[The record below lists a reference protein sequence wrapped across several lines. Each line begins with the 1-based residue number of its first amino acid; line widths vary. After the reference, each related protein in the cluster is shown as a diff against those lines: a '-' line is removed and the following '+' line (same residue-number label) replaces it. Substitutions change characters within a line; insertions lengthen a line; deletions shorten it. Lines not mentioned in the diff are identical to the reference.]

1 MIQTHYIRRYKTM
14 RRKLCFLVILL
25 LPALTITAPTQEID
39 KPEDVILGTV
49 DNVIARINAEREM
62 LDAQPETVY
71 DLINDLIIPVFDF
84 NNMSKWILGK
94 HWKQASEEQRTVFTK
109 EFRNLLVRT
118 YAKAVLGFSNERV
131 NYLETLT
138 GSKPNIVMV
147 KTEIVSDSSVTP
159 VNYTMHISDG
169 RWKVVN
175 VAFEGISLVET
186 YRKSFASEIRNN
198 GLETLLQKLVD
209 KNEKLEQSLLTDEA

>member
-1 MIQTHYIRRYKTM
+1 M
-14 RRKLCFLVILL
+14 RRKLFFLVILL
-25 LPALTITAPTQEID
+25 LPALTITAPAEELD
-39 KPEDVILGTV
+39 KPEDVILSTV
-49 DNVIARINAEREM
+49 DNVIARITAEREM
-62 LDAQPETVY
+62 LDAEPETVY

-84 NNMSKWILGK
+84 NNMSRWILGK
-94 HWKQASEEQRTVFTK
+94 YWKEASEEQRATFTS
-109 EFRNLLVRT
+109 EFKALLVRT
-118 YAKAVLGFSNERV
+118 YAKAVLGFTNERV

-147 KTEIVSDSSVTP
+147 KTEIVSDGSVTP

-169 RWKVVN
+169 SWKVVN

>member
-1 MIQTHYIRRYKTM
+1 MK
-14 RRKLCFLVILL
+14 RKVGIFVILL
-25 LPALTITAPTQEID
+25 LPLLTVTAPAQDID
-39 KPEDVILGTV
+39 KPEDVILSTV
-49 DNVIARINAEREM
+49 DNVISRITAEREM

-71 DLINDLIIPVFDF
+71 GLINDLIIPVFDF
-84 NNMSKWILGK
+84 HNMSRWILGK
-94 HWKQASEEQRTVFTK
+94 YWKQANEEQRGVFTS
-109 EFRNLLVRT
+109 EFKDLLVRT
-118 YAKAVLGFSNERV
+118 YAKAVLGFTNEKV

-147 KTEIVSDSSVTP
+147 KTQIISDAGITP

-169 RWKVVN
+169 SWKVVN

-198 GLETLLQKLVD
+198 GLESLLQKLVD
-209 KNEKLEQSLLTDEA
+209 KNETLERSLTEET

>member
-1 MIQTHYIRRYKTM
+1 M
-14 RRKLCFLVILL
+14 RRKLCFLAIFLV
-25 LPALTITAPTQEID
+25 PALTLTSPAQAID

-49 DNVIARINAEREM
+49 DSVIARINAERER

-84 NNMSKWILGK
+84 NNMSRWILGK
-94 HWKQASEEQRTVFTK
+94 YWKQATEEQRAVFTT
-109 EFRNLLVRT
+109 EFKALLVRT
-118 YAKAVLGFSNERV
+118 YAKAVLGFTNERV

-147 KTEIVSDSSVTP
+147 KTEIVSDGGVTP

-169 RWKVVN
+169 SWKVVN

>member
-1 MIQTHYIRRYKTM
+1 MK
-14 RRKLCFLVILL
+14 RKVGILMILL
-25 LPALTITAPTQEID
+25 LPALAITAPAADDIGEPKEI
-39 KPEDVILGTV
+39 ILATV
-49 DNVIARINAEREM
+49 DGVIARITEAREK
-62 LDAQPETVY
+62 LDAQPEIVY

-84 NNMSKWILGK
+84 NNMSRWILGK
-94 HWKQASEEQRTVFTK
+94 YWKQATEEQRTIFTH
-109 EFRNLLVRT
+109 EFKSLLVRT
-118 YAKAVLGFSNERV
+118 YAKAVLGFTNERV

-147 KTEIVSDSSVTP
+147 KTEIVSDSGVTP

-169 RWKVVN
+169 SWKVVN

-198 GLETLLQKLVD
+198 GLETLIQKLVD
-209 KNEKLEQSLLTDEA
+209 KNEKLERSLTDET

>member
-1 MIQTHYIRRYKTM
+1 M

-25 LPALTITAPTQEID
+25 LPALAITAPAQEID
-39 KPEDVILGTV
+39 KPEDVVLSTV
-49 DNVIARINAEREM
+49 ENVIARITAEREM

-84 NNMSKWILGK
+84 NNMSRWILGK
-94 HWKQASEEQRTVFTK
+94 YWKEASEEQRSTFTS
-109 EFRNLLVRT
+109 EFKALLVRT
-118 YAKAVLGFSNERV
+118 YAKAVLGFTNESV

-147 KTEIVSDSSVTP
+147 KTEIVSDGGVTP

-169 RWKVVN
+169 SWKVVN

-198 GLETLLQKLVD
+198 GLDTLLQKLVD

>member
-1 MIQTHYIRRYKTM
+1 M
-14 RRKLCFLVILL
+14 RRKLCFLAIFLV
-25 LPALTITAPTQEID
+25 PALTLTSPAQAID

-49 DNVIARINAEREM
+49 DSVIARINAEREM

-84 NNMSKWILGK
+84 NNMSRWILGK
-94 HWKQASEEQRTVFTK
+94 YWKQATEEQRAVFTT
-109 EFRNLLVRT
+109 EFKALLVRT
-118 YAKAVLGFSNERV
+118 YAKAVLGFTNERV

-147 KTEIVSDSSVTP
+147 KTEIVSDGGVTP

-169 RWKVVN
+169 SWKVVN

>member
-1 MIQTHYIRRYKTM
+1 M
-14 RRKLCFLVILL
+14 RRKLCFLAIFLA
-25 LPALTITAPTQEID
+25 PALTLTLPAQEID
-39 KPEDVILGTV
+39 RPEDVILGTV
-49 DNVIARINAEREM
+49 DSVIARINAEREM

-84 NNMSKWILGK
+84 NNMSRWILGK
-94 HWKQASEEQRTVFTK
+94 YWKQASEEQRAVFTS
-109 EFRNLLVRT
+109 EFKALLVRT

-169 RWKVVN
+169 SWKVVN

-209 KNEKLEQSLLTDEA
+209 KNEKLEQSLLADEA

>member
-1 MIQTHYIRRYKTM
+1 M
-14 RRKLCFLVILL
+14 RRKLCFLAIFLA
-25 LPALTITAPTQEID
+25 PALTLTSPAQAID

-49 DNVIARINAEREM
+49 DSVIARINAEREM
-62 LDAQPETVY
+62 LDTQPETVY
-71 DLINDLIIPVFDF
+71 DLIDDLIMPVFDF
-84 NNMSKWILGK
+84 NNMSRWILGK
-94 HWKQASEEQRTVFTK
+94 YWNEASEEQRSTFTN
-109 EFRNLLVRT
+109 EFKALLVRT
-118 YAKAVLGFSNERV
+118 YAKAVLGFTNERV
-131 NYLETLT
+131 NHLETLT

-147 KTEIVSDSSVTP
+147 KTEIVSDGGVTP

-169 RWKVVN
+169 SWKVVN

-209 KNEKLEQSLLTDEA
+209 KNEKLEQSLVTDEA

>member
-1 MIQTHYIRRYKTM
+1 M

-25 LPALTITAPTQEID
+25 LPALAVTPQAQEID

-49 DNVIARINAEREM
+49 DNVIARITAEREM
-62 LDAQPETVY
+62 LDAEPETVY
-71 DLINDLIIPVFDF
+71 ELINDLIIPVFDF
-84 NNMSKWILGK
+84 NNMSRWILGK
-94 HWKQASEEQRTVFTK
+94 YWKQASEEQRTTFTD
-109 EFRNLLVRT
+109 EFKNLLVRT
-118 YAKAVLGFSNERV
+118 YAKAVLGFTNEKV

-147 KTEIVSDSSVTP
+147 KTEIVSDGGVTP

-169 RWKVVN
+169 SWKVVN

-209 KNEKLEQSLLTDEA
+209 KNDKLEQSLLTDEA

>member
-1 MIQTHYIRRYKTM
+1 M
-14 RRKLCFLVILL
+14 RRKLCFLAIFL
-25 LPALTITAPTQEID
+25 LPALTLTSPARAID
-39 KPEDVILGTV
+39 KPEDVILSTV
-49 DNVIARINAEREM
+49 DNVIARITAEREM

-71 DLINDLIIPVFDF
+71 ELINDLIIPVFDF
-84 NNMSKWILGK
+84 NNMSRWILGK
-94 HWKQASEEQRTVFTK
+94 YWKQASEEQRTVFTT
-109 EFRNLLVRT
+109 EFKNLLVRT

-147 KTEIVSDSSVTP
+147 KTEIVSDGSVTP

-169 RWKVVN
+169 SWKVVN